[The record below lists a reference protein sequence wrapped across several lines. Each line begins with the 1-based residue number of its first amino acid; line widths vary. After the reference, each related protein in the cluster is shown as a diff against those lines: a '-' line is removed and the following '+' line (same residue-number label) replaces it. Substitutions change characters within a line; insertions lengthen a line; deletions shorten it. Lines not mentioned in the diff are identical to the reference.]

1 MEASQQP
8 PQRPRVQRKG
18 RFTITEISPGSP
30 QDTQASAV
38 VFQDADAQASSFDDV
53 SGEGDYDA
61 GVAVAVAVG
70 EALAHNQALTD
81 TSVVVVQQQEQIHV
95 QDQQRE
101 FSSSP
106 PQAPTTPL
114 LQPQSPE
121 EDVILHKTPVV
132 LVAAAPSQ
140 DPPSLVV
147 MSAVAT
153 DPVVEPEPSPVIAPI
168 EVHEPQQQQQHSPVL
183 VDHVFIEYDNDSSD
197 SDTIV
202 QSPPP
207 ALIDEAPQQQQQ
219 LVRTLCRTCGECFFT
234 QSLTATLQTLVV
246 SSADSSKAEPHHR
259 RQH

>member
-1 MEASQQP
+1 MEVPQQP

-38 VFQDADAQASSFDDV
+38 VFQDADAHASSFDDA
-53 SGEGDYDA
+53 SDDGDYDA
-61 GVAVAVAVG
+61 GMAVAVAVG
-70 EALAHNQALTD
+70 EALTHSQVLAD
-81 TSVVVVQQQEQIHV
+81 TSVVVVQQQEQIRV
-95 QDQQRE
+95 QAQQRE
-101 FSSSP
+101 LSSSP

-121 EDVILHKTPVV
+121 EDVILDKTPVV

-140 DPPSLVV
+140 EPPSLVV
-147 MSAVAT
+147 MSAAAT

-168 EVHEPQQQQQHSPVL
+168 EVHEPQQQQHSPVL

-197 SDTIV
+197 SDMIV
-202 QSPPP
+202 QPSPP
-207 ALIDEAPQQQQQ
+207 ALIDEGPQQQQ
-219 LVRTLCRTCGECFFT
+219 LVRTLCRTCVECFCT
-234 QSLTATLQTLVV
+234 QSLITTLQTLVV
-246 SSADSSKAEPHHR
+246 SSTDSSKAEPHHR